1 LKTSG
6 LRLAI
11 ASQKGGVGKTT
22 VAANL
27 AVAFRDLEFRT
38 LLVEVDPQGSLIR
51 LFGLDRFDLQ
61 QGLFGVVRGECGASE
76 SLEHLHPSLDLL
88 PSNVWSHEEEVL
100 LAESARH
107 DPRVLQAAL
116 EPCLDAYDYVILD
129 LPPGLGAL
137 TRAGLAAA
145 DRYLVPVQAESMNL
159 GTLPR
164 LEQLAQEVRAS
175 HNPGLELEGYV
186 ATMVDGRTR
195 HANEILEHLRR
206 HHGEHLFHTVIPRSI
221 RVAEE
226 SGRGKPTLASRAR
239 SRAGRAFQDLAEELL
254 TRHAGQRVASS
265 GVEAA
270 APRREVWQD
279 ALPPLP
285 DDDFAVLPAFDRD

>member
-1 LKTSG
+1 MKTGG

-27 AVAFRDLEFRT
+27 AVALRDLEFRT

-61 QGLFGVVRGECGASE
+61 QGLFGVVRGERAAVE

-88 PSNVWSHEEEVL
+88 PSNVWSHEEEVQ
-100 LAESARH
+100 LAEAARREPTGLRKIL
-107 DPRVLQAAL
+107 DPLL
-116 EPCLDAYDYVILD
+116 ESYDYVVLD
-129 LPPGLGAL
+129 LPPGLGPL
-137 TRAGLAAA
+137 TRAGLVAA

-164 LEQLAQEVRAS
+164 LEQLVQEVRAA
-175 HNPGLELEGYV
+175 HNPGLALDGYV

-195 HANEILEHLRR
+195 HAAEILEQLRR
-206 HHGEHLFHTVIPRSI
+206 QHGSHLLHTLIPRSI

-226 SGRGKPTLASRAR
+226 SGRGKPTLASRPK
-239 SRAGRAFQDLAEELL
+239 SRAGRAFADLAEELL
-254 TRHAGQRVASS
+254 SRHARERVSAS
-265 GVEAA
+265 GTELG
-270 APRREVWQD
+270 APRRDAWQD

-285 DDDFAVLPAFDRD
+285 DDDFAVLPTFDRD

>member
-1 LKTSG
+1 MKTGG

-22 VAANL
+22 LAANL
-27 AVAFRDLEFRT
+27 AVALRDLEFRT

-61 QGLFGVVRGECGASE
+61 QGLFGAIRGERPAAE

-88 PSNVWSHEEEVL
+88 PSNVWSHEEEVQFL
-100 LAESARH
+100 ETAHR
-107 DPRVLQAAL
+107 DPRVLERIL
-116 EPCLDAYDYVILD
+116 EPLLETYDYVVLD
-129 LPPGLGAL
+129 LPPGLGPL

-164 LEQLAQEVRAS
+164 LEQLVQEVRAT
-175 HNPGLELEGYV
+175 HNPNLALDGYV

-195 HANEILEHLRR
+195 HAAEVLDTLRQ
-206 HHGEHLFHTVIPRSI
+206 HHGASLLHTVIPRSI

-226 SGRGKPTLASRAR
+226 SGRGKPTLASRPR
-239 SRAGRAFQDLAEELL
+239 SRAGRAFGDLAEELL
-254 TRHAGQRVASS
+254 SRHARERVTTAGP
-265 GVEAA
+265 GVEAS
-270 APRREVWQD
+270 RREAWQD

-285 DDDFAVLPAFDRD
+285 DDDFAVLPSFDRD